1 MDNQINTISK
11 WLGVGSINI
20 FGWPFA
26 GKDTQAKKLAEI
38 FGGVKLGGGEILRNY
53 HDQNTLEQYLSS
65 GKLIPTDLYLK
76 IVLPYLSQSEIK
88 EKPLILSSLGRLKGE
103 ETVILEAT
111 ANSGHP
117 TKAVV
122 LLNLLEQE
130 IWQRFEA
137 LKNERDRGER
147 SDDKS
152 EVLKIRLQEFKEK
165 TLPVIDFYRNNGL
178 LIEVDGSLSRDEVTN
193 EILKNLFKR
202 ASK

>member
-26 GKDTQAKKLAEI
+26 GKDTQAKKLAEV
-38 FGGVKLGGGEILRNY
+38 FGGIKLGGGEILRNY